1 MKRTHL
7 ILFAGILCCSP
18 AWAGD
23 VLGGYFYQQQEAP
36 TGWEWQSPD
45 SVAVNKLQPH
55 AWFFSFRNIEEA
67 RKVLPENSSY
77 WKSLDGMWKFHWAPN
92 PDERPKDFFRTDY
105 DVSKWDDIKVPMN
118 WNMAGLQRD
127 GKNKYGDPLY
137 SNQRVIFQ
145 HSWQPM
151 NDWKG
156 GVMRTPPKDWM
167 TYRNRNEVGS
177 YRRTFTVPAD
187 WKGQEIY
194 LNFDGVDSFFY
205 LYINGKYV
213 GFSKN
218 SRNLAEFNITPYLN
232 KEGEEN
238 TVAVEVYRHSD
249 GSFLESQDMFRLPGI
264 FRTVALTAKPQ
275 VQVRDFKAIP
285 DLDETYSNAKLH
297 ITAQL
302 QNLSKKAIKGYT
314 IQYSLYANRLYS
326 DENTLLSGVT
336 ASAKLAGKLNAKG
349 EIELEATLD
358 AANKV
363 NLWSAEA
370 PHRYTL
376 VGELKDGKG
385 RTVQTFSTFVGF
397 RKVEIKETPAE
408 KDEFGLAGRYYYL
421 NGQPI
426 KLKGVNRHENNVKAG
441 HTVSR
446 EQMEHEVFLMKRGN
460 INHVRN
466 CHYPDAPYWYYL
478 CDKYG
483 IYLEDEANI
492 ESHEYYYGKQSLSH
506 VPEFRNAHIARNM
519 EMVHATVNHP
529 SVVIWSLG
537 NEAGPGKTFV
547 DCYNAIKAYDTS
559 RPVQYERNNDIVD
572 MGSNQYPSIAWVQGA
587 VQGKYKLKYPFHIS
601 EYAHSMGN
609 ACGNL
614 IDYWDAIES
623 TNFFMGGAIWDWV
636 DQALDKQDPATGK
649 TYWAYGGDFGKDNNP
664 NDGMFCMN
672 GIMRPDLTPKAQY
685 FEVKK
690 VYQNVGVKAIDM
702 KQGQIEIFNK
712 NYFEPLK
719 NYQIVWSLYKD
730 GVCVKKNQPLQGAK
744 NIVGPREKGI
754 YTLPYDYA
762 SLDANSEYF
771 VTVQFLLGKDM
782 PWAKKGYVQMEEQLR
797 VKGADVAAPSI
808 AAVAKTGKA
817 MKYQLDKAAKRA
829 SITGENFQVA
839 FDLNTGAIY
848 SLKYGNQI
856 IIKDGNGPQLDAYR
870 APTDNDAGIGYHNAW
885 FKNGLYDL
893 QHVVKSWT
901 CTPNKKDG
909 TYKLDFTVESQG
921 KEGCDVN
928 YGNRDRDPESCY
940 NFEKNKRALTDA
952 DLKFTSRQI
961 YTIYKDGSIEMQSA
975 IGANRSKVILPRIG
989 YSMVLPSELN
999 QYDYYG
1005 RGPVNNY
1012 NDRKTSQF
1020 IGWYHSPVAEQ
1031 GIMLPKPQAQGNREE
1046 VRWCAVTNS
1055 QQQGVVF
1062 ISDSTMSASALPW
1075 SQQELTL
1082 AAHPYQLPKSSGTHL
1097 HLDAKVTGL
1106 GGASCGQGGPL
1117 TPDQVRSTPTT
1128 FGFIIRPAVKSELP
1142 NLVKV
1147 SATGRKMVKDI
1158 MQQMKQNQQNTGLQ
1172 IAFASS
1178 QEPDEGDAAYL
1189 VDGDPSTIWHTMYS
1203 ITLAKYPHWVDFDA
1217 GKQKVIKGFT
1227 YLARQDGS
1235 LNGCIKDYEI
1245 YVSNDNKTWG
1255 EPVAKGS
1262 FEKTAKLQKV
1272 MFGKPVKARYV
1283 RLRALNEQ
1291 SGQDY
1296 ASGAEFTL
1304 VTE

>member
-1 MKRTHL
+1 M
-7 ILFAGILCCSP
+7 LCAP
-18 AWAGD
+18 AAWADGT
-23 VLGGYFYQQQEAP
+23 LGGYFYQQQAAP

-77 WKSLDGMWKFHWAPN
+77 WKSLDGLWKFHWAPN

-156 GVMRTPPKDWM
+156 GVMRTPPTDWM

-177 YRRTFTVPAD
+177 YRRTFSVPAD

-232 KEGEEN
+232 KKGEEN

-275 VQVRDFKAIP
+275 VQISDIKAIP
-285 DLDETYSNAKLH
+285 DLDDTYTHAKLH

-326 DENTLLSGVT
+326 DENTLLCGIT
-336 ASAKLAGKLNAKG
+336 ASAKLDGKLNAKG
-349 EIELEATLD
+349 EINLEAILD
-358 AANKV
+358 AENKV
-363 NLWSAEA
+363 KLWSAEA

-376 VGELKDGKG
+376 VGELKDAKG

-397 RKVEIKETPAE
+397 RKVEIKDTPAH

-426 KLKGVNRHENNVKAG
+426 KLKGVNRHENNTQLG

-483 IYLEDEANI
+483 IYLEDEANV

-559 RPVQYERNNDIVD
+559 RPVQYERNNAIVD

-587 VQGKYKLKYPFHIS
+587 VKGNYNLKYPFHIS

-623 TNFFMGGAIWDWV
+623 TNFLMGGAIWDWV

-649 TYWAYGGDFGKDNNP
+649 TYWAYGGDFGKDNKP

-672 GIMRPDLTPKAQY
+672 GIMRPDFTPKAQY

-719 NYQIVWSLYKD
+719 NYQIVWSLYQD

-744 NIVGPREKGI
+744 NIVGPREKGF

-762 SLDANSEYF
+762 SLDPKSEYF
-771 VTVQFLLGKDM
+771 VTIQFLLGKDM
-782 PWAKKGYVQMEEQLR
+782 PWAAKGYVQMEEQLR
-797 VKGADVAAPSI
+797 VKGADVPAPSI
-808 AAVAKTGKA
+808 AAVTKGGKA

-829 SITGENFQVA
+829 NITGENFQVA

-848 SLKYGNQI
+848 SLKYGNQE
-856 IIKDGNGPQLDAYR
+856 IIKDGNGPKLDAYR

-893 QHVVKSWT
+893 QHVVKSWS
-901 CTPNKKDG
+901 CTPNKKEG
-909 TYKLDFTVESQG
+909 IYQLDFTVESQG

-1020 IGWYHSPVAEQ
+1020 IGWYHSAVAEQ

-1082 AAHPYQLPKSSGTHL
+1082 SAHPYQLPKSSGTHL

-1128 FGFIIRPAVKSELP
+1128 FGFIIRPAVKAELG

-1147 SATGRKMVKDI
+1147 SATGREMAKEM
-1158 MQQMKQNQQNTGLQ
+1158 MQKMKQNKQSAGLQ

-1178 QEPDEGDAAYL
+1178 QEPDEGDAGYM
-1189 VDGDPSTIWHTMYS
+1189 VDGDPSTFWHTMYS

-1245 YVSNDNKTWG
+1245 YVSNDNKNWG
-1255 EPVAKGS
+1255 EPVVKGS